1 MIQLSRVIIYLP
13 HIFFSFIRFYR
24 EKIQNLVD
32 RYESLLLSQLND
44 QKLYFEK
51 KIAKLSVESFGNRNE
66 STCDHSVLMTG
77 KFKEFAKASRQEMG
91 KLELFYLDLLRDV
104 CEAEKNLRYDRRE
117 IDAGT
122 NIMNKILSHNDKE
135 VDLMQQCEDIRFY
148 NMAQKKVKASPM
160 KDELLGGDL
169 VIKKQKNGK

>member
-1 MIQLSRVIIYLP
+1 
-13 HIFFSFIRFYR
+13 
-24 EKIQNLVD
+24 
-32 RYESLLLSQLND
+32 
-44 QKLYFEK
+44 
-51 KIAKLSVESFGNRNE
+51 
-66 STCDHSVLMTG
+66 MTG

-169 VIKKQKNGK
+169 VIKEQKNGK